1 MTSKELTIE
10 KDNSKTI
17 LDVGINLK
25 ESLEEKIVVQQYL
38 GVIKRIEDEKA
49 YQRFLNRLEV
59 GNDETVF
66 SPYDEY
72 QDNVH
77 SRRYY
82 GLSRML
88 KIAFGV
94 VHENR
99 KQDDYLEISF
109 EQFFNYIENAYEV
122 LTDMNYVSGDRL
134 YQNEYD
140 LELYENPKNYSVVDF
155 KQLLT
160 LTDQELITSFD
171 VYGIIISNNYFIA
184 INDEGLYEEKYVNL
198 TPREREAFY
207 GNKAMK
213 ALGILS
219 RKERIRKK

>member
-10 KDNSKTI
+10 KDNCKTI
-17 LDVGINLK
+17 LDVSINLK

-38 GVIKRIEDEKA
+38 GVIKKIEDGKK
-49 YQRFLNRLEV
+49 YQKFLNQLEV
-59 GNDETVF
+59 GNDETIF
-66 SPYDEY
+66 SPYNEY

-77 SRRYY
+77 SRKYY

-88 KIAFGV
+88 KNAFWLV
-94 VHENR
+94 QMNR

-109 EQFFNYIENAYEV
+109 VQFLDYIENAYKV

-134 YQNEYD
+134 YKNEYD
-140 LELYENPKNYSVVDF
+140 LEIYENPKNYSVVDF
-155 KQLLT
+155 NQLLT
-160 LTDQELITSFD
+160 LTDQELITSFV
-171 VYGIIISNNYFIA
+171 VYGVIVSKNYFIA
-184 INDEGLYEEKYVNL
+184 INEKGLYEEQYVHL

-207 GNKAMK
+207 GDKAMK

-219 RKERIRKK
+219 KKERIRKK